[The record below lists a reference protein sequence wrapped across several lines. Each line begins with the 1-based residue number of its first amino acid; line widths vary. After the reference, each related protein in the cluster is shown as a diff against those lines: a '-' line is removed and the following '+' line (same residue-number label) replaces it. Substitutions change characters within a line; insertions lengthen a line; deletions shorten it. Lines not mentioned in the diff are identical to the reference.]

1 MSTILNATDLKVHH
15 GPVRALAGVNL
26 SLERG
31 EILAVVGESGSGKST
46 LTRALLGLTPPTA
59 TVSGSVVL
67 DDVEVTSRSAR
78 ALRGETISL
87 VPQDPGASLDPVRTI
102 GAQLFETL
110 KLHRSAELKGAAE
123 AETSPSGI
131 AAEKPQASLRERAI
145 QLLDSVGIDR
155 PAARL
160 KQYPHELS
168 GGLKQRVL
176 IALAFSRE
184 PTVLVADEPT
194 SALDVTVQKL
204 VLSTFTALARSHGT
218 SVVFVTHDIAVATDL
233 ADRVVVLKAGQ
244 IVETGSVKQ
253 LATDAQAEYTRA
265 LLGQALPSSTD
276 ADAKRTTEP
285 EDAAL
290 EVHDLVKSF
299 GDRTV
304 VDSVNLTVPRGTT
317 FALVG
322 ESGSGKSTT
331 ARMILGLETPDS
343 GSVKVLGQETV
354 GLGGAARRELWSKLQ
369 LVHQNPDTSLDPRW
383 SVAKII
389 AEPLRHH
396 SKLARAEREL
406 RVREA
411 LEHVHLPQSLFTS
424 RPGELSGGQ
433 RQRVAIA
440 RTLAVGAQV
449 LVLDEALS
457 ALDVVTQE
465 RVLDLLDEL
474 QADLGLTYLFISHD
488 LAVVE
493 RFSHHVGVLSGGRLV
508 ETGPTA
514 NVFAAP
520 TADATR
526 MLLDARPGERLRT
539 LVAAS

>member
-1 MSTILNATDLKVHH
+1 MSTVLDVTDLKVHH
-15 GPVRALAGVNL
+15 GSVRAVAGVSL

-59 TVSGSVVL
+59 TVSGEVVL
-67 DDVEVTSRSAR
+67 DGVEVTSRSAR

-110 KLHRSAELKGAAE
+110 KLHRA
-123 AETSPSGI
+123 SGI
-131 AAEKPQASLRERAI
+131 VAEQPQASLRQRAVD
-145 QLLDSVGIDR
+145 LLDSVGIDR
-155 PAARL
+155 PAERL

-194 SALDVTVQKL
+194 SALDVTVQKK
-204 VLSTFTALARSHGT
+204 VLSTFTTLARTHGT

-233 ADRVVVLKAGQ
+233 ADRVVVLKQGK

-265 LLGQALPSSTD
+265 LLGQALPSASNADSRRLPQTD
-276 ADAKRTTEP
+276 
-285 EDAAL
+285 DAAL
-290 EVHDLVKSF
+290 EVRDLVKSS

-304 VDSVNLTVPRGTT
+304 VHSVNLTVPRGTT

-331 ARMILGLETPDS
+331 ARMILGLEHPDS

-354 GLGGAARRELWSKLQ
+354 GLGGAARRELWSTLQ

-396 SKLARAEREL
+396 ADPQTKKLGRAEREL

-411 LEHVHLPQSLFTS
+411 LDHVHLPQTLFNS

-465 RVLDLLDEL
+465 RVLDLLEEL
-474 QADLGLTYLFISHD
+474 QTDLGLTYLFISHD

-493 RFSHHVGVLSGGRLV
+493 RFSHNVGVLSGGRLV

-514 NVFAAP
+514 TVFTSPQAA
-520 TADATR
+520 ATR